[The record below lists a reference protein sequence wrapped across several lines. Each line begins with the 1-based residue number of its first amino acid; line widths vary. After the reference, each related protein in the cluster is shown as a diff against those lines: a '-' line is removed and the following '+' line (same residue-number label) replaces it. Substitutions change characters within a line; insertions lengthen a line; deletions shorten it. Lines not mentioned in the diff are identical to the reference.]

1 MCLRN
6 SPNTIA
12 ELRPFERLS
21 RIRLSS
27 SSRFS
32 NFSLLILLA
41 GSLLVLQNCENPGSV
56 GRSFGPENPQ
66 LKRDTIPVPSI
77 SITQLKAYSGNLSFI
92 SAGIYDH
99 ALFGRYEALGL
110 MQPTLISRN
119 DSIGPNATF
128 VMKLFIDGI
137 TGDTTSTSTFELLEV
152 TRRWRAQAW
161 TLDSLPL
168 TDLAVLHTFTVTNE
182 DSVVFNL
189 PAGWYNRYLDR
200 KNDSSSSRDS
210 TFLNTIFGF
219 AVRGV
224 NTDKIIA
231 MDALTSAIFVEQND
245 TTLTRRAITFRQTA
259 NSLQRTPS
267 AALLPNDVT
276 IVENNFN
283 TVGILDIDFSEEFI
297 GARFPSRVELV
308 MYVDTLTMQSH
319 LPVGHAW
326 FDPAQVP
333 IYVLEEYET
342 DFAIFN
348 NPNLFVNRSDGGTF
362 RSNLTTYY
370 NSVITT
376 DQNLGDLY
384 FLSNRYN
391 GAVSPKLFFNHLSAD
406 RKPVLITT
414 TFTNPFEEN

>member
-1 MCLRN
+1 MCPRN

-12 ELRPFERLS
+12 ELRPFDRLS
-21 RIRLSS
+21 RIRLAY

-32 NFSLLILLA
+32 RYTLLIFLA

-56 GRSFGPENPQ
+56 GRSFGPANPQ

-77 SITQLKAYSGNLSFI
+77 STTQLKAYSGNLPLV

-99 ALFGRYEALGL
+99 ALFGRYDAVGL

-119 DSIGPNATF
+119 DSIGVNAAF

-168 TDLAVLHTFTVTNE
+168 TDLAVLSTFTVTNE
-182 DSVVFNL
+182 DSVAFNL
-189 PAGWYNRYLDR
+189 PSGWYNRYLDL
-200 KNDSSSSRDS
+200 KNDSQSSRDS
-210 TFLNTIFGF
+210 TFINTMYGF

-231 MDALTSAIFVEQND
+231 IDALTSAIFVEQND
-245 TTLTRRAITFRQTA
+245 TTLSRRAITFRQTA

-267 AALLPNDVT
+267 GVVLPIDVT

-283 TVGILDIDFSEEFI
+283 TVGILDIPFTESFI

-308 MYVDTLTMQSH
+308 MYVDTLTMQSQ
-319 LPVGHAW
+319 LPAGHAW
-326 FDPAQVP
+326 FDPSQIP
-333 IYVLEEYET
+333 IYVLEDYQT
-342 DFAIFN
+342 DFAIFTS
-348 NPNLFVNRSDGGTF
+348 PNLFVNRSDGGGTF
-362 RSNLTTYY
+362 RSNMTTFY
-370 NSVITT
+370 NSVITS
-376 DQNLGDLY
+376 DQSLGDLY
-384 FLSNRYN
+384 FLSNRFN
-391 GAVSPKLFFNHLSAD
+391 GVVSPKLFFNHLSAT
-406 RKPVLITT
+406 RKPILITT
-414 TFTNPFEEN
+414 TFEEN